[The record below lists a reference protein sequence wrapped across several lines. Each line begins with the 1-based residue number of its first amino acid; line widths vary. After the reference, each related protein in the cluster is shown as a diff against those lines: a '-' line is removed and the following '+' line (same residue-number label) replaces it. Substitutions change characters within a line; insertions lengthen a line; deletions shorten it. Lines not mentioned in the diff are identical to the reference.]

1 MVGPRSV
8 GRVGAASL
16 LLPATL
22 ALWLPI
28 AGGGC
33 AEVVAIGHVSDRDTS
48 STVND
53 VAVSASTDGRT
64 WKQLGTT
71 DPGGEYWILK
81 SQIPSNARIRLAKRG
96 YQPLEMADEEF
107 LGSRSHLLTPA
118 GTSGADPFAA
128 DTRTVDPFA
137 EDEPAKPETPDP

>member
-1 MVGPRSV
+1 MVGPSGFV
-8 GRVGAASL
+8 SAAAARL
-16 LLPATL
+16 IVLFFLTVLLPV
-22 ALWLPI
+22 

-64 WKQLGTT
+64 WKPLGTT

-128 DTRTVDPFA
+128 DTRSVDPFA
-137 EDEPAKPETPDP
+137 EDEPARADTPDP